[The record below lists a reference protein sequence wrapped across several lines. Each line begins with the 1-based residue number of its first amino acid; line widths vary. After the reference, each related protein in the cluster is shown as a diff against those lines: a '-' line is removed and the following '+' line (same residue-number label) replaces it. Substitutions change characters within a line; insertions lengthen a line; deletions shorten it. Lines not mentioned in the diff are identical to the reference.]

1 MPRRTPS
8 DEDSGE
14 AQTST
19 IEHCNKRG
27 NQHGSNI
34 RDNNQGPYAPYT
46 ATAYLSIPF
55 PCLSQR
61 IICEA
66 RESTNR
72 DAMVPRV
79 VGHELH
85 SRSFQSPSLE
95 TVSQLTEALSNRFPR
110 GANPNTQFDMMY
122 LSAAANGTHPSSIRT
137 TEAPF
142 NSRDERRQ
150 VRLPGSLPHV
160 ESGHTLVLQ
169 NSNTDHDQQQRN
181 IDVGSI
187 QSYARMHA
195 DAMNEIAMSGTLA
208 MLYGGQGLAAN
219 QMPVLL
225 AHRIRRQQELD
236 LQKRVHFLEAS
247 AMLARRQISQ
257 CLGEA
262 NNRQHVQLH
271 VDVPFR
277 SPSTISDDNEKHDLQ
292 AAPSSVS
299 TSALLSAAQA
309 AERARPFSQHEED
322 QIPVIGGS
330 ETFPMVL
337 HRALAELEF
346 NGRHAD
352 IAEFLPDGRT
362 FQIKNQTFFEET
374 ILPTFFPKMKCFASF
389 QRQLNLYNFKR
400 VGGKGLPG
408 AYTDTSFHSR

>member
-1 MPRRTPS
+1 
-8 DEDSGE
+8 
-14 AQTST
+14 
-19 IEHCNKRG
+19 
-27 NQHGSNI
+27 
-34 RDNNQGPYAPYT
+34 
-46 ATAYLSIPF
+46 
-55 PCLSQR
+55 
-61 IICEA
+61 
-66 RESTNR
+66 
-72 DAMVPRV
+72 MVPRV

-142 NSRDERRQ
+142 NSRDERR
-150 VRLPGSLPHV
+150 
-160 ESGHTLVLQ
+160 
-169 NSNTDHDQQQRN
+169 
-181 IDVGSI
+181 
-187 QSYARMHA
+187 
-195 DAMNEIAMSGTLA
+195 
-208 MLYGGQGLAAN
+208 
-219 QMPVLL
+219 
-225 AHRIRRQQELD
+225 QELD

-400 VGGKGLPG
+400 VGGKGFARGLYRHELFIRDNPALSSG
-408 AYTDTSFHSR
+408 MRRIKKKPRQLGSCASVSGDH